1 MKCSAKSEN
10 KRFLICNSK
19 FCQFVS
25 LSVWFKFDLKYVC
38 YDALKLFSLYVFL
51 VSLSRP
57 VYALLVQ
64 VACYFSLIFLRVKRI
79 PSLLS
84 VKCRVDVLL
93 IVFVF

>member
-1 MKCSAKSEN
+1 M
-10 KRFLICNSK
+10 
-19 FCQFVS
+19 
-25 LSVWFKFDLKYVC
+25 KYVC
-38 YDALKLFSLYVFL
+38 YDALKLFSLYAFL